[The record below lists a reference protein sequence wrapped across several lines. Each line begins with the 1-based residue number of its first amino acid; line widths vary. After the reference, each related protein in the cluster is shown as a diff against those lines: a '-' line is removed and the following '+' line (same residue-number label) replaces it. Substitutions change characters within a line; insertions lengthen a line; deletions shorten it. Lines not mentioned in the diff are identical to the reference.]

1 MLYNKHWEI
10 IIHFTSEVTF
20 FYVCGADEQGTKENE
35 NITHIQHIA
44 YREKDTIIC
53 VYKLNNKLQTE
64 YIIN

>member
-53 VYKLNNKLQTE
+53 VA
-64 YIIN
+64 IN